1 MKNEFLSVVSHEL
14 RTPLT
19 SIRGSLGLLGAG
31 GLGELSP
38 QAARMVSIAMDS
50 SDRLTRLINDILDIE
65 RIQSGRLSMSLV
77 PQQAS
82 ELLDKTALE
91 MDGFARAADVLVEVG
106 SSDGTVLADADRV
119 VQTLT
124 NLVGNA
130 VKFSP
135 RGGVVR
141 LEAVAGPTEVVFA
154 VHDAGRGIP
163 EDKLEAIFEPFEQVD
178 SSDSR
183 QKGGTGLGLA
193 ISRGI
198 VEQHGGR
205 IWAESVEGEGTTVR
219 FSLPRVAA
227 VDAPEAPPSYDGT
240 PVVVLADDPRAVV
253 RLSSLLSGGGYHPV
267 GVTDAEHAVDQLAV
281 EVATALRGRR
291 QGASVLLVHP
301 ADPVVG
307 ALRPRL
313 ASQGLRVE
321 HAGDAGTAV
330 RLLTGVGPRVVLVDL
345 ALAEPELMAR
355 LRADDAVVV
364 MTATRM
370 SPEELERRMVLLKD
384 EPLGHMEE
392 L

>member
-1 MKNEFLSVVSHEL
+1 
-14 RTPLT
+14 
-19 SIRGSLGLLGAG
+19 
-31 GLGELSP
+31 
-38 QAARMVSIAMDS
+38 MVSIAMDS

-77 PQQAS
+77 PQEAS
-82 ELLDKTALE
+82 GLLDKSALE
-91 MDGFARAADVLVEVG
+91 MDGFARAAGVLVEVG
-106 SSDGTVLADADRV
+106 PSEGTVLADADRV

-135 RGGVVR
+135 AGGVVR
-141 LEAVAGPTEVVFA
+141 LEAVAGPDEVVFS
-154 VHDAGRGIP
+154 VHDTGRGIP
-163 EDKLEAIFEPFEQVD
+163 ADKLEAVFEPFEQVD

-219 FSLPRVAA
+219 FSLPRVPA
-227 VDAPEAPPSYDGT
+227 VDRPEAPPSYEGT
-240 PVVVLADDPRAVV
+240 PVVVLADDPHTVV

-281 EVATALRGRR
+281 EVATVVRGRR
-291 QGASVLLVHP
+291 QGAAVLLVQP
-301 ADPVVG
+301 ADPLMA

-313 ASQGLRVE
+313 ESQGLRVE
-321 HAGDAGTAV
+321 HALDTASAV
-330 RLLTGVGPRVVLVDL
+330 RLVGEMAPRVVLVDL
-345 ALAEPELMAR
+345 GMAEPSLMER
-355 LRADDAVVV
+355 LRVEGVAVVL
-364 MTATRM
+364 TALRL
-370 SPEELERRMVLLKD
+370 SVEELERRMVLLKD
-384 EPLGHMEE
+384 ETLGQVEE
-392 L
+392 P